1 MALQNVN
8 VTLPEDIYRRFEDMA
23 AVTHRSLEDVLVET
37 LQGNLPPTVRDVEPE
52 QRDLVAGL
60 QQLDDEAL
68 WAIAKQNVSATQW
81 RRHRHLLRKAT
92 LGALTP
98 VDQVELDELR
108 TATDRFAIR
117 RSYALALL
125 KWRGYTIP
133 AMR

>member
-8 VTLPEDIYRRFEDMA
+8 VILPEDIYRRFEDMA

-37 LQGNLPPTVRDVEPE
+37 LQGNLPPVVRDVGPE

-68 WAIAKQNVSATQW
+68 WAIAKENIPAPQW
-81 RRHRHLLRKAT
+81 RRHRHLLRKVA
-92 LGALTP
+92 LGTLTP
-98 VDQVELDELR
+98 SDQAELDDLH

-133 AMR
+133 AVP